1 MGSAKAPER
10 KHFEESPKN
19 VAEFE
24 SWLKAARQRLQE
36 VVDFGDALPGELDLQ
51 AYYDAADIVAQAG
64 DFARSFPFA
73 LCRRR
78 EAMRPH
84 DAIECIDKCLDWCKG
99 SSAPDEPDLHAI
111 GERLDRFEEGFMQV
125 ASNLALLTRQRT
137 VKEAYTPKE
146 VAELLGKKEYTVR
159 EWCRLGRI
167 AAKKLPN
174 GRGNEG
180 EWRIPHKELMRYQT
194 EGLLPLSPQARLR

>member
-10 KHFEESPKN
+10 KHFEQSPNN

-24 SWLKAARQRLQE
+24 SWLRAARQRLQE
-36 VVDFGDALPGELDLQ
+36 VVDFGDDVPGELDVQ
-51 AYYDAADIVAQAG
+51 VYYDAADIVAQAG

-84 DAIECIDKCLDWCKG
+84 DAIECLDKCLDWCKG
-99 SSAPDEPDLHAI
+99 SRAPDEPDVRAI
-111 GERLDRFEEGFMQV
+111 GERLDRFEERCTQV
-125 ASNLALLTRQRT
+125 ASNLTLLTQQRT
-137 VKEAYTPKE
+137 VKEAYTVKE
-146 VAELLGKKEYTVR
+146 AAEILGRSEYTVR
-159 EWCRLGRI
+159 ELCRLTRI
-167 AAKKLPN
+167 AAKKLPG

-180 EWRIPHKELMRYQT
+180 EWRIPHEELMRYQA
-194 EGLLPLSPQARLR
+194 EGPLPLRSKE